1 MHISGQLDYMMIKVF
16 LYTYVYQTNDKKTL
30 DEEVKKS
37 KFTSAFTSGVVSSG
51 FYEKLKRQLSILGI
65 DLNICWDCIQVKK
78 KHVSQSIQR
87 GVSLLPGHKAS
98 TCR

>member
-37 KFTSAFTSGVVSSG
+37 KFTSAFLVFTSGVVSSG

-65 DLNICWDCIQVKK
+65 DLNIC
-78 KHVSQSIQR
+78 
-87 GVSLLPGHKAS
+87 
-98 TCR
+98 